1 MDIILIVE
9 DDRSIVKVIT
19 EFLSRKF
26 VIEIIEAHGMQA
38 GLILAEMRQPTLIIL
53 DLNLPD
59 SLGIRTLEIFVQRNP
74 HVPIVVITGDD
85 RLAADSIKSGA
96 IDYLSKPFTEK
107 ELCERV
113 TVALAREKVKPIYE
127 PIKEA
132 IEGIKKVLSDSVNI
146 QPQPR

>member
-1 MDIILIVE
+1 MIIILIIE
-9 DDRSIVKVIT
+9 DNRQIIQLT
-19 EFLSRKF
+19 AEFLSRKF
-26 VIEIIEAHGMQA
+26 AAEIIEAHGMQA
-38 GLILAEMRQPTLIIL
+38 GLVLAEIRQPTLIIL

-59 SLGIRTLEIFVQRNP
+59 SLGIRTLETFVERNP
-74 HVPIVVITGDD
+74 TIPIIVITGDD
-85 RLAADSIKSGA
+85 RLAADSIKAGA